1 MKKLL
6 IFLIA
11 VTGLTTGY
19 TQETKTSEKKPERM
33 KIVNGGEQENV
44 ESSDPVKKQTPE
56 EELKSCEA
64 QLEAINKKEAYLKE
78 NPEALKVAKE
88 NGWFEDAQKTKTILI
103 KRINELK
110 IELKK

>member
-6 IFLIA
+6 ILLILT
-11 VTGLTTGY
+11 TGLTGFS
-19 TQETKTSEKKPERM
+19 QETKATEKKPERM
-33 KIVNGGEQENV
+33 KVVKGGEPEKVQATNTT
-44 ESSDPVKKQTPE
+44 KKLSPE

-64 QLEAINKKEAYLKE
+64 QLEAINKKEAYLNSHPKD
-78 NPEALKVAKE
+78 LKVAKE
-88 NGWFEDAQKTKTILI
+88 HGWFKDAEKNKAILT